1 MVAMTESSTARSW
14 KDELRATLALA
25 WPLMLA
31 NLTMQ
36 LIQATDVVLLGWLG
50 AKELAAAALAL
61 SLSFGMILFALGVLT
76 ASSPMIATALGAR
89 FNAVRDV
96 RRTFRQ
102 SLWAAALMTVPALIV
117 LWNAEPIIL
126 AFGQDPELA
135 RLAAWFL
142 KGYMWVIPPWMLFQ
156 VMRNFVSAM
165 ERPRWVLVISAA
177 GIPLN
182 ALVSWSSPMRATPK
196 YWLSR
201 WPK

>member
-1 MVAMTESSTARSW
+1 MDAAVTTTAGPTARSW
-14 KDELRATLALA
+14 KDELRATLSLA

-50 AKELAAAALAL
+50 PNELAAAALAL

-76 ASSPMIATALGAR
+76 ASSPMIASALGKR

-102 SLWAAALMTVPALIV
+102 SLWAAALMTAPTLIV

-126 AFGQDPELA
+126 SFGQDPELA
-135 RLAAWFL
+135 RLAAC
-142 KGYMWVIPPWMLFQ
+142 
-156 VMRNFVSAM
+156 S
-165 ERPRWVLVISAA
+165 
-177 GIPLN
+177 
-182 ALVSWSSPMRATPK
+182 
-196 YWLSR
+196 
-201 WPK
+201 